1 MNYNDFYLLRHAN
14 GQMHMNMMIAS
25 SVKIINKYN
34 FCLIPIQISQDGFM
48 LRLIYNIMCSLAV
61 ICQYSCC

>member
-14 GQMHMNMMIAS
+14 GEMPMNMMIAS

-34 FCLIPIQISQDGFM
+34 FLPYTNSNQPGWFHVETYICV
-48 LRLIYNIMCSLAV
+48 LRL
-61 ICQYSCC
+61 